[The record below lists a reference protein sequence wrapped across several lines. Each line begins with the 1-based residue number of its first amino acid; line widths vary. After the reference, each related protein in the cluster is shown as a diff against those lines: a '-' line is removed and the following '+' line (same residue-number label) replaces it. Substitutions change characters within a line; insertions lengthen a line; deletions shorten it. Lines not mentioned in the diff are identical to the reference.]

1 MTLTDLTPAADPT
14 APPELQ
20 GLPPSLTI
28 RPWPDDV
35 VDVHGFDPRADYVER
50 FWLGVLG
57 PSTLWFLRR
66 VASGLDRSP
75 AGFDLDVADTAQ
87 ALGIAA
93 EKKTLG
99 KTSIF
104 ARTVDRTVKFGMARR
119 DPDGSLAVRRRLPPL
134 AQRHLMRLPASVQIE
149 HDEWRAEQ
157 LELSPVEHLRR
168 RARRLALTLIEL
180 GEGRD
185 ESERQL
191 HRWRFHPALAYEAAA
206 WAWAKHLEAAN
217 AVD

>member
-1 MTLTDLTPAADPT
+1 MTLTDLTTPDPT
-14 APPELQ
+14 APPELRS
-20 GLPPSLTI
+20 LPATLHI
-28 RPWPDDV
+28 RPWPDEVIDA
-35 VDVHGFDPRADYVER
+35 HGFDPRADYVER

-66 VASGLDRSP
+66 VVSGLDRSP
-75 AGFDLDVADTAQ
+75 AGFELDVADTAQ

-104 ARTVDRTVKFGMARR
+104 ARTIDRTVKFGMARR
-119 DPDGSLAVRRRLPPL
+119 DPDGGLSVRRRLPPL
-134 AQRHLMRLPASVQIE
+134 AQRHLLRLPASLREE
-149 HDEWRAEQ
+149 HEDWRAQELQVPAVEQ
-157 LELSPVEHLRR
+157 LRR

-185 ESERQL
+185 EAERQL

-217 AVD
+217 AAE